1 MKISIFSIA
10 ALGLLFMFSSCG
22 ESGTKLNEDQ
32 SSVSNNGKPS
42 GADAPDFKLDMSPQN
57 IALGK
62 ATYIETCSPCHGV
75 GGKGDGPAAAALN
88 PKPRDHT
95 NGAYMDKLTN
105 GHIFAVIKQ
114 RGASFGYPGMPM
126 QPQLSDAKI
135 KQVIAF
141 VRTLSSTY
149 HQQ

>member
-1 MKISIFSIA
+1 MKNMIFSVLMV
-10 ALGLLFMFSSCG
+10 ALFLALSSCG
-22 ESGTKLNEDQ
+22 GSGEKLNEDQ
-32 SSVSNNGKPS
+32 PSASNNAKPTGS
-42 GADAPDFKLDMSPQN
+42 DAPDFKLDMSAGN
-57 IALGK
+57 VALGK
-62 ATYIETCSPCHGV
+62 ATYIETCGPCHGSS
-75 GGKGDGPAAAALN
+75 GKGDGPASVALN

-105 GHIFAVIKQ
+105 GHIFAVIKLG
-114 RGASFGYPGMPM
+114 GAQFGYPGMPM
-126 QPQLSDAKI
+126 QPQLSDEKV

>member
-1 MKISIFSIA
+1 MKNWICSIIA
-10 ALGLLFMFSSCG
+10 LAFIITISSCG
-22 ESGTKLNEDQ
+22 GSANKLNDDQ
-32 SSVSNNGKPS
+32 PSTSNAKPS
-42 GADAPDFKLDMSPQN
+42 GTDAPDFKLDMSAGN
-57 IALGK
+57 VALGK

-75 GGKGDGPAAAALN
+75 GGKGDGPASAALN

-114 RGASFGYPGMPM
+114 GGASFGYPGMPM
-126 QPQLSDAKI
+126 QPQLSDEKI

>member
-1 MKISIFSIA
+1 MKFYTFSAIA
-10 ALGLLFMFSSCG
+10 LITLFLFSSCG
-22 ESGTKLNEDQ
+22 GSENKLNEDQ
-32 SSVSNNGKPS
+32 AMASNKANPSSL
-42 GADAPDFKLDMSPQN
+42 DAPDFKLDMSAQTV
-57 IALGK
+57 ALGK
-62 ATYIETCSPCHGV
+62 ATYIETCGPCHGA
-75 GGKGDGPAAAALN
+75 GGKGDGPASVALN

-95 NGAYMDKLTN
+95 NGAYMDKLSN

-114 RGASFGYPGMPM
+114 GGASFGYPGMPM
-126 QPQLSDAKI
+126 QPQLSDENV